1 MAQLQT
7 IKGLVDSN
15 TLGIT
20 LLHEHVLWQFD
31 DSRRKAS
38 IEFAIKL
45 LNDAAKA
52 GIKTLVDLTPHR
64 RIDWY
69 MEIAAQ
75 TSVNIITCTGY
86 YHQLGFLSQ
95 ALAAFN
101 ESQMVER
108 MVQELSVGIDATP
121 VRAGIIKVAG
131 VRPELNP
138 WEVQVFTAAAKAH
151 LKTGAYIA
159 THAVAG
165 ARQQAEVLQ
174 RAGANLSQVFFSH
187 IDTESGWE
195 GRRVREQA
203 KYLEEIARMGGWLLL
218 NNFGCEFYTSPTNE
232 SYLMRY
238 LCDAGLQDKV
248 LISIDCNWTWNK
260 DGKIE
265 FEEEANHPEAGKRTY
280 AFMMTDTVLE
290 LLKAGFT
297 DKDIQAFLIDN
308 PRKFFAQSGR
318 G

>member
-7 IKGLVDSN
+7 VKGTVDSN

-31 DSRRKAS
+31 DSHRKAS
-38 IEFAIKL
+38 IEFAAQL
-45 LNDAAKA
+45 LNDAAKV
-52 GIKTLVDLTPHR
+52 GVQTLVDLTPHR

-75 TSVNIITCTGY
+75 TPVNIIPCTGY
-86 YHQLGFLSQ
+86 YHYLGFLSQ
-95 ALAAFN
+95 ALAAFS
-101 ESQMVER
+101 EDQMVER
-108 MVQELSVGIDATP
+108 VVHELTVGIDTTP
-121 VRAGIIKVAG
+121 VRAGIIKVAA
-131 VRPELNP
+131 VSPELTP

-151 LKTGAYIA
+151 LKTGACIA

-165 ARQQAEVLQ
+165 ACQQAEVLQ
-174 RAGANLSQVFFSH
+174 RAGANLNQVFFSH

-195 GRRVREQA
+195 GRSVGEQA
-203 KYLEEIARMGGWLLL
+203 KYLAAIARQGGWLLL
-218 NNFGCEFYTSPTNE
+218 NNFGCEFYTTAANE
-232 SYLMRY
+232 TYLLRY

-265 FEEEANHPEAGKRTY
+265 FEEQANHPEAGKRTY
-280 AFMMTDTVLE
+280 AFMITDTVPE

-297 DKDIQAFLIDN
+297 DQDIQAFLVDN
-308 PRKFFAQSGR
+308 PRKFFAQSGK